1 MYYDLD
7 LKRHEIPYV
16 MEQQRSLAPFGE
28 GNPKPVF
35 RIVFNTADFIYARM
49 GDGTHFSLTER
60 SQDGAPAF
68 SVVGFGMAGMYEKMN
83 PERIECLGC
92 LNENWYNDRLSY
104 QFELAAFTGL

>member
-1 MYYDLD
+1 
-7 LKRHEIPYV
+7 
-16 MEQQRSLAPFGE
+16 
-28 GNPKPVF
+28 
-35 RIVFNTADFIYARM
+35 M